1 MMLRI
6 AACLALSFSLTAQAQ
21 FDDEFD
27 DEFGDAPAEPSNGFD
42 DDGFGDGFEDE
53 PEVDERA
60 SAEPDE
66 AAAGEAADASAQEAE
81 PEEAA
86 GADTGAAEEDAGARE
101 EAEEDEPDPRE
112 FPSDRHRFRLGNTFM
127 GTTGGFH
134 VPHALGAPA
143 GTFRVQ
149 LAFEFFAKDGF
160 LFEGDSHSRLGGA
173 LSLSWAVHKYVE
185 LYGALASYA
194 TSNTSD
200 FPNLLIVL
208 GDVELGAK
216 VGVPLSDTFSLG
228 GDFAFLLPTG
238 TGLGPAFDG
247 VGARLRANATVD
259 LRGREDPLPFIARF
273 SAAYTF
279 DRSEELI
286 AADEDRRFER
296 LVDPAPREEET
307 RHLITRAERNAL
319 SIDRTDFF
327 EIGIGFEA
335 PIEIGDDMQLSP
347 IVEYNLA
354 VPVNRQDYVCPF
366 LPAEPGGSTP
376 APGEDGCLDE
386 AGFSSFPQTLS
397 FGARFLPPVRGL
409 QTFLNLDVGLT
420 GRGGSDSVRELT
432 ATAPWKIWLGI
443 AYAHDARAPQVPDPI
458 LREVEVP
465 VEVIPDPPPGGR
477 ILGRVLETDSG
488 SPVPGARVRFIDPV
502 RTAIL
507 GSDEG
512 SFTTYR
518 FEPGTVRMFIE
529 ADGHESTGCEGTI
542 AEEGGDVQVECRVA
556 RNLVSVEEEEVVI
569 LEQIQFALDS

>member
-81 PEEAA
+81 AEEAA
-86 GADTGAAEEDAGARE
+86 GADAGAAEEDAGAQE

-160 LFEGDSHSRLGGA
+160 LFEGDSHSRVGGA

-208 GDVELGAK
+208 GDV
-216 VGVPLSDTFSLG
+216 
-228 GDFAFLLPTG
+228 
-238 TGLGPAFDG
+238 
-247 VGARLRANATVD
+247 
-259 LRGREDPLPFIARF
+259 
-273 SAAYTF
+273 
-279 DRSEELI
+279 
-286 AADEDRRFER
+286 
-296 LVDPAPREEET
+296 
-307 RHLITRAERNAL
+307 
-319 SIDRTDFF
+319 
-327 EIGIGFEA
+327 
-335 PIEIGDDMQLSP
+335 
-347 IVEYNLA
+347 
-354 VPVNRQDYVCPF
+354 
-366 LPAEPGGSTP
+366 
-376 APGEDGCLDE
+376 
-386 AGFSSFPQTLS
+386 
-397 FGARFLPPVRGL
+397 
-409 QTFLNLDVGLT
+409 
-420 GRGGSDSVRELT
+420 
-432 ATAPWKIWLGI
+432 
-443 AYAHDARAPQVPDPI
+443 
-458 LREVEVP
+458 
-465 VEVIPDPPPGGR
+465 
-477 ILGRVLETDSG
+477 
-488 SPVPGARVRFIDPV
+488 
-502 RTAIL
+502 
-507 GSDEG
+507 
-512 SFTTYR
+512 
-518 FEPGTVRMFIE
+518 
-529 ADGHESTGCEGTI
+529 
-542 AEEGGDVQVECRVA
+542 
-556 RNLVSVEEEEVVI
+556 
-569 LEQIQFALDS
+569 